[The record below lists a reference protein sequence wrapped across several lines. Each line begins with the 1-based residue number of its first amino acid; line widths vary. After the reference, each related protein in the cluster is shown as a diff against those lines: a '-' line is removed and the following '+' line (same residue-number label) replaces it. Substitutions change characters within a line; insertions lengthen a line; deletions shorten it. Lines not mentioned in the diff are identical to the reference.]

1 MIWTQP
7 EIINWSQL
15 LLDSY
20 SKFLGHQLIERTSEV
35 EQQAKELFFA
45 SFVVVSHQT
54 EEDPILNYGN
64 QIALDLWET
73 DWENFT
79 RTPSRLTAE
88 PVNRQERQQMLM
100 QAATQGFIDNYRG
113 VRISS
118 KGKRFFIEKAI
129 IWNVV
134 DVKGSVCGQAATFS
148 EWSIWQN

>member
-1 MIWTQP
+1 MIWMQP
-7 EIINWSQL
+7 EIINWTQL

-20 SKFLGHQLIERTSEV
+20 SKLLGHQLIERTTEV
-35 EQQAKELFFA
+35 EEQAKELFFA
-45 SFVVVSHQT
+45 PFVVVSHQT
-54 EEDPILNYGN
+54 EDDPILNYGN

-88 PVNRQERQQMLM
+88 PVNRQERQQMLT

-118 KGKRFFIEKAI
+118 TGKRFFIEKAI

-134 DVKGSVCGQAATFS
+134 DLKGLVCGQAATFS
-148 EWSIWQN
+148 EWLIWEN